1 MLDTQES
8 EVVMSSA
15 DAEHIANMSE
25 KMSIA
30 KAAYDEKRALE
41 VEERSRMKQDNK
53 ALRMRVKELREVV
66 TRYKR
71 VMCKGCCG
79 DHCTCEQTLEID
91 AILNNETPPEA
102 T

>member
-1 MLDTQES
+1 
-8 EVVMSSA
+8 MSSA

-53 ALRMRVKELREVV
+53 ALRMRVKELEDLLSRIDWRSDMEGGQVV
-66 TRYKR
+66 AFIEIE
-71 VMCKGCCG
+71 
-79 DHCTCEQTLEID
+79 DCESVHELMSKVPE
-91 AILNNETPPEA
+91 ETNDDRP
-102 T
+102 